1 MRPTFGLLLACDIRL
16 MTEPALDSNS
26 ELRGL
31 SPSEVIE
38 RRELQG
44 FNELPMSNESLP
56 SLPASTSDE
65 QPRSTPWLEIG
76 SLAAIALL
84 LVVDLFADAAGTS
97 ALHVTVELA
106 ATALAV
112 VTAVRLWRRWLVT
125 RRALEGSVDDLSGR
139 LRVATAD
146 ASRWRAEAREALQGL
161 GAAIERQCNRWQ
173 LTEAERMVAVLLLK
187 GLSMKE
193 VAGIRGTTER
203 TVRQQSLSVYKKA
216 GLSGRAELSA
226 FFLED
231 LLPSV
236 QAPLESRVEHPT
248 DAAVKR

>member
-1 MRPTFGLLLACDIRL
+1 MLPTFGLLLACDVYL
-16 MTEPALDSNS
+16 MTEPGLDSNS
-26 ELRGL
+26 DLQSSGRGDELR
-31 SPSEVIE
+31 SARV
-38 RRELQG
+38 
-44 FNELPMSNESLP
+44 SNTNVP
-56 SLPASTSDE
+56 SLPGSTAKG
-65 QPRSTPWLEIG
+65 QPRPTRRFEIG
-76 SLAAIALL
+76 SVAAIAVL

-97 ALHVTVELA
+97 ALHVAVELA

-112 VTAVRLWRRWLVT
+112 VTAVRLWRRWLSE
-125 RRALEGSVDDLSGR
+125 RRALEGSFDDLSGR

-146 ASRWRAEAREALQGL
+146 ASRWRAEARDALQGL
-161 GAAIERQCNRWQ
+161 GAAIERQCKRWQ
-173 LTEAERMVAVLLLK
+173 LTEAEGGVAVLLLK

-193 VAGIRGTTER
+193 VADIRGTTER

-236 QAPLESRVEHPT
+236 QARPESLVEHPT